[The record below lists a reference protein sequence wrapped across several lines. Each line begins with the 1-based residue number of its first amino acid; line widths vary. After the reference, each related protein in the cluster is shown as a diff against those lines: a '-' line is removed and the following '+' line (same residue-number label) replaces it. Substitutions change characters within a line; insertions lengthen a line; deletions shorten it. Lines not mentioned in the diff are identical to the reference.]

1 MLVKLAAPF
10 QGAFLLSDLIQGA
23 ARKAACPWL
32 PSAAPPVLVE
42 SILIGPAALPYL
54 KKVYNVCAIQEM
66 QIYEIKDLSA
76 DVR

>member
-1 MLVKLAAPF
+1 MLDAGCA
-10 QGAFLLSDLIQGA
+10 LSGRVSVVGLNPGGCAQS
-23 ARKAACPWL
+23 RLPWL